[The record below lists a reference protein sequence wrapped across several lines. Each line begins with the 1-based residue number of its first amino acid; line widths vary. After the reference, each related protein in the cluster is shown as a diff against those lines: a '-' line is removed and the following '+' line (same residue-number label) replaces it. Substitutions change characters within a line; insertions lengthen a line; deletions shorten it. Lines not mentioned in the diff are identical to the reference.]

1 MLRKVLFFALAGY
14 CLAMPQRQSGQPK
27 DNTFVKILE
36 LESYQNGADYGHA
49 LQQEDGTAT
58 GQKVG
63 PDGLVYGFYSYIQD
77 DGTRVKVYYR
87 AGQGVGYEVLKVEG
101 LDIKGLGNLKP
112 TISKT
117 PQQDLAPQPRAE
129 SRQPTQVVRQP
140 VVQQQQQ
147 QQQQPQPRIEQ
158 FVQRPVVQ
166 HQQPQPI
173 VRQPQPIQPIFRQPQ
188 PVQPI
193 VRQPQPIQPIIRQQQ
208 PIQPIIPQINPLVP
222 EEPTPAPH

>member
-1 MLRKVLFFALAGY
+1 MNKIVLFFALAGY

-58 GQKVG
+58 GQ
-63 PDGLVYGFYSYIQD
+63 
-77 DGTRVKVYYR
+77 KVYYR

-140 VVQQQQQ
+140 VVQQQH
-147 QQQQPQPRIEQ
+147 QPQPRIEQ
-158 FVQRPVVQ
+158 LVQRPVVQ

-173 VRQPQPIQPIFRQPQ
+173 VRQPQPIFRQPQ

-193 VRQPQPIQPIIRQQQ
+193 VRQPQPIQPIVRQPQPVQ

-222 EEPTPAPH
+222 EEPTPAPHRFDYPANLNLQRTGTGFRSSFKAL